1 MPYLSLA
8 VATLAVSS
16 ASIFVRFASEVD
28 PLAIAFYRLFISS
41 LVLGALALRE
51 RGSLGKV
58 VPLLP
63 KVALSG
69 LFLALHFATWISSL
83 FYTTVSSS
91 LLLVNTHPIWV
102 CLLSPFLLGEGVGG
116 RALLGMALAFLGSLA
131 LGFGDW
137 AMGGKALFGDLLAL
151 VGGLTVALYML
162 MGRDLRKSLPI
173 SVYASSCYGFAALFC
188 LGFSALFRVRMWGYA
203 PFSWL
208 MIAALVAFPQMM
220 GHTLYNYALKF
231 FKPHV
236 VSVCLLGEPV
246 LGSAL
251 AYLLL
256 GEALGA
262 EKLPAFAAVM
272 VGLYLVSS
280 ERG

>member
-8 VATLAVSS
+8 VSTLAVSS

-28 PLAIAFYRLFISS
+28 PLAIAFYRLFLSS
-41 LVLGALALRE
+41 LVLGAFALRE
-51 RGSLGKV
+51 RDSLGRM

-102 CLLSPFLLGEGVGG
+102 CLLSPFLLGERVG
-116 RALLGMALAFLGSLA
+116 RKALLGMGLALLGSLA

-137 AMGGKALFGDLLAL
+137 AVGGRALFGDLLAL

-162 MGRDLRKSLPI
+162 MGRDLRRSLPL
-173 SVYASSCYGFAALFC
+173 SVYASSCYGFAALIC
-188 LGFSALFRVRMWGYA
+188 LGFAALFGVRMWGYS

-208 MIAALVAFPQMM
+208 MILALVAFPQMM
-220 GHTLYNYALKF
+220 GHTLYNYSLRF

-246 LGSAL
+246 FGSAL
-251 AYLLL
+251 AYLAL
-256 GEALGA
+256 GEPLGV
-262 EKLPAFAAVM
+262 EKLPAFTAVL

-280 ERG
+280 DRA